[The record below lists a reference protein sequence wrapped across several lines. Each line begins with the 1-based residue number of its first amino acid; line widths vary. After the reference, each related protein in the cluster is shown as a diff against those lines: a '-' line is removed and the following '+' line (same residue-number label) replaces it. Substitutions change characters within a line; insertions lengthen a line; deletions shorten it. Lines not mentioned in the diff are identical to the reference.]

1 MAYPDLDR
9 FDQLYRL
16 ADKLLAQA
24 DREALAEAARILALN
39 LAQYQAKYGELP
51 AEEYVSLTAVDH
63 LTPEL
68 ARTLADG
75 MENLIGV
82 LGSLNGH
89 ETGDDSVH

>member
-1 MAYPDLDR
+1 MAHPDLDR
-9 FDQLYRL
+9 VEQLYRL

-39 LAQYQAKYGELP
+39 LTQYQGKCGELP
-51 AEEYVSLTAVDH
+51 ADGYVALPAIDN

-68 ARTLADG
+68 AKTLADG

-82 LGSLNGH
+82 LTHL
-89 ETGDDSVH
+89 TGKENADDPVH